1 MINGIK
7 ITRLL
12 TTAAIILYP
21 ATLVRAQE
29 TNTETQAESQG
40 LEEILVTA
48 RKRDENMQ
56 DVPAS
61 VSALSAG
68 ELERRFDS
76 DVRDFAGASPNIVID
91 DTQQGP
97 GGVAA
102 IYIRGIGVGDV
113 EKSVDPAVGVV
124 FDDIYIGQS
133 SGSLLKAIDID
144 RVEVLRGP
152 QGTLFG
158 RNATGGVIN
167 LARSRPTYDLT
178 GKARA
183 TYGRFDTSKVEG
195 VVSTGLSDNVAVK
208 VSGAYEKSDGYMYN
222 KFFKQPGQRSEF
234 YAVSGALLFEPT
246 DNLDIQ
252 VSYDHQK
259 TKQDPPQLLAV
270 NKPTDLFC
278 AAYAQCSPKP
288 GVPTSGDRYVS
299 VSDGRLDKNATFK
312 LDMAVAKATYDVG
325 SDMQL
330 DYILGWLKT
339 DETITQDFDT
349 TPFTLYHTDR
359 PARWRQTTNELRLTK
374 GGTGPVTFVLGAY
387 LWDSEYTINLKNYI
401 GFAGPPLLTSA
412 QDVTQTNK
420 SWAIYGEGDYDLTEK
435 LTLTVGARYTK
446 DKKSSIV
453 NDLPVKIYGSL
464 IEVTPVLTLPGN
476 IVMAKPVEES
486 WKKFTPRVSLR
497 YELSDDSMVYGLWSR
512 GYRGG
517 GFNGRPATLSAA
529 TIPYDPET
537 LDNYEVGFKT
547 EFADNRVRLNGSAF
561 IMKYDDMQ
569 QDLDVPAPGTS
580 TGRENRTINASSA
593 EFKGFELDL
602 TAQLFDGFTLNSN
615 LGYLDAKYKD
625 FFGDIYSTGTA
636 VDASFL
642 KIRRAPKWTG
652 SLGGTYEADIGND
665 ASAWITGDVRYI
677 GGHEITFLNNPNLR
691 NGGQFLVDAS
701 INARLNKTTVSL
713 FGKNLANEKG
723 WTIGYDVQGIW
734 SYAAPRPSRTWGIA
748 VTQSF

>member
-1 MINGIK
+1 MMDRLK
-7 ITRLL
+7 ITQLL
-12 TTAAIILYP
+12 TTAAIIALP
-21 ATLVRAQE
+21 ASVVRAQE
-29 TNTETQAESQG
+29 STSEPQAESQG

-102 IYIRGIGVGDV
+102 IYIRGIGVADV

-124 FDDIYIGQS
+124 FDDVYIGQS

-183 TYGRFDTSKVEG
+183 TYGRFDSWKVEG
-195 VVSTGLSDNVAVK
+195 VASTGLSDNVAVK

-222 KFFKQPGQRSEF
+222 SFYNQPGQRSEF

-259 TKQDPPQLLAV
+259 TKQDPPQLLGV
-270 NKPTDLFC
+270 NRPTDAFCLF
-278 AAYAQCSPKP
+278 YEQCSPAP

-299 VSDGRLDKNATFK
+299 DTNGRLEKNATFK

-325 SDMQL
+325 ADMQL

-349 TPFTLYHTDR
+349 SPLTLYHTDR

-374 GGTGPVTFVLGAY
+374 GGSGPVTFVLGAY
-387 LWDSEYTINLKNYI
+387 LWDSQYTINLKNYI
-401 GFAGPPLLTSA
+401 GFFGFPLLTSA

-420 SWAIYGEGDYDLTEK
+420 SWAIYGEGDYDLTER
-435 LTLTVGARYTK
+435 LTLTIGARYTK
-446 DKKSSIV
+446 DKKTSLV
-453 NDLPVKIYGSL
+453 NDLPLNFYDTL
-464 IEVTPVLTLPGN
+464 IEANPVGTAPGT
-476 IVMAKPVEES
+476 IAMASPVEES

-529 TIPYDPET
+529 TVPYDPET

-547 EFADNRVRLNGSAF
+547 EFWDNRVRLNGSAF
-561 IMKYDDMQ
+561 IMKYNDMQ

-602 TAQLFDGFTLNSN
+602 TARLFDGFTLNGN

-625 FFGDIYSTGTA
+625 FLGDIYSTGTP

-665 ASAWITGDVRYI
+665 ASAWISGDVRYI

-691 NGGQFLVDAS
+691 NSGQFLVDAS
-701 INARLNKTTVSL
+701 INARFNKTTVSL
-713 FGKNLANEKG
+713 FGKNLANENG
-723 WTIGYDVQGIW
+723 WTIGYDVQGAF
-734 SYAAPRPSRTWGIA
+734 SYGAPRPSRTWGLA